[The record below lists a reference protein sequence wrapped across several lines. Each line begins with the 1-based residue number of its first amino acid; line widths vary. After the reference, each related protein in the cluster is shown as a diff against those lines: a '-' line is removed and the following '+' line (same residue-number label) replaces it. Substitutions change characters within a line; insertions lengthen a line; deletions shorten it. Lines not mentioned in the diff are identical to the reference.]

1 MCWFGVWRLCR
12 AWYCEGSGELNLT
25 RLQLPTEA
33 PSSVHAVRGVDTIMS
48 EQKGN
53 LAQKKVIEGET
64 DSELYT

>member
-1 MCWFGVWRLCR
+1 MLGVSR
-12 AWYCEGSGELNLT
+12 AWYCDGSGELNLT

-53 LAQKKVIEGET
+53 LAHKNK
-64 DSELYT
+64 